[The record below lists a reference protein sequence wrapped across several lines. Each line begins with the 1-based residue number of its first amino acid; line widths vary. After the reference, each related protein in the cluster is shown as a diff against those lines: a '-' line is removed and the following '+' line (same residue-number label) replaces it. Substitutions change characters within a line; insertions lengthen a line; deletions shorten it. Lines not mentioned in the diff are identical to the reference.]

1 MPMSHPSAPEMLA
14 VIREYLEATILPEL
28 KDDKWF
34 NVKVAANMLATV
46 ERELRLGPAADAAE
60 IARLEQITGTRGSLD
75 ALNRELAARIREGKI
90 KSDDA
95 AVLDHLRQSIA
106 DALKINNPA
115 WLTR

>member
-1 MPMSHPSAPEMLA
+1 MLA
-14 VIREYLEATILPEL
+14 VIRDYLEATILPTL

-34 NVKVAANMLATV
+34 NVKVAANMLASV
-46 ERELRLGPAADAAE
+46 ERELRLGPAANAAE
-60 IARLEQITGTRGSLD
+60 IARLERITGTEGPLD
-75 ALNRELAARIREGKI
+75 KLNRVLAARIRDGQI

-95 AVLDHLRQSIA
+95 TVLDHLRQSTA